1 METFRA
7 VIKNPIMT
15 TDDVTKL
22 CEKYKASRIV
32 LGAKSFPQSKEN
44 NDFRPCH
51 LSGLDLDKP
60 EDTYDKVIRYFE

>member
-7 VIKNPIMT
+7 ATRCSVMT
-15 TDDVTKL
+15 TRDVTKL
-22 CEKYKASRIV
+22 CENYKARQIM
-32 LGAKSFPQSKEN
+32 LGVESFPQPKEN

-60 EDTYDKVIRYFE
+60 VDTYDKVIRYFE